1 MDYFNLRE
9 LATAAWK
16 DMQANGASKK
26 ILKESWHTGFGS
38 ALRHFGAL
46 GIETV
51 NAAMLD
57 DFVQAQRL
65 NYENGAFSMWKWRY
79 IRRCCEILK
88 FYSATG
94 SSKIGMRRPWYP
106 PIQKPKKSIIFDTPA
121 PAQFAIPDEIFVLVW
136 KTERAML
143 QAGLSAKTVRSYVY
157 EGLGIILRKHYDS
170 GLEQYMEPLINNLV
184 LDKRKAYEQGQIS
197 RAAYQNVRKA
207 AALLMQMQKC
217 GEISLSP
224 LPSWGLREPCEEFQ
238 KMLQHFCCNAQHTGI
253 LADGTIKTARS
264 AIRSFLFQ
272 LEDDGYTNFSS
283 MSLTEI
289 SSAVTAVAMR
299 YAGGLHSGIWSVR
312 VFLRH
317 LYQFHFTPVD
327 YSHAIPAHV
336 PIRKN
341 HREGFH
347 KDELLTLLSAPDT
360 NLALGKRDFA
370 IMLLAAQT
378 GLRACD
384 IVNLKR
390 DNIDWR
396 MGEIRLTQQKTG
408 KPIVVPL
415 TAECGN
421 AIADYLLHA
430 RPSSNLPYVF
440 LCHSGVKRPINARSA
455 SAMVT
460 RYMRRCELDHVAPWR
475 GFHSF
480 RRTLGTKL
488 VQEETPLDV
497 VQQILGHTHMDSMQP
512 YLSIDELGLRE
523 CAIGLISERKVGK

>member
-1 MDYFNLRE
+1 
-9 LATAAWK
+9 
-16 DMQANGASKK
+16 
-26 ILKESWHTGFGS
+26 
-38 ALRHFGAL
+38 
-46 GIETV
+46 
-51 NAAMLD
+51 
-57 DFVQAQRL
+57 
-65 NYENGAFSMWKWRY
+65 
-79 IRRCCEILK
+79 
-88 FYSATG
+88 
-94 SSKIGMRRPWYP
+94 
-106 PIQKPKKSIIFDTPA
+106 
-121 PAQFAIPDEIFVLVW
+121 
-136 KTERAML
+136 ML

-207 AALLMQMQKC
+207 AALLMQMRKC

-299 YAGGLHSGIWSVR
+299 YDGGLHSGIWSVR

-396 MGEIRLTQQKTG
+396 MGEIRLTQQKR
-408 KPIVVPL
+408 
-415 TAECGN
+415 EN
-421 AIADYLLHA
+421 QLLC
-430 RPSSNLPYVF
+430 P
-440 LCHSGVKRPINARSA
+440 
-455 SAMVT
+455 
-460 RYMRRCELDHVAPWR
+460 
-475 GFHSF
+475 
-480 RRTLGTKL
+480 
-488 VQEETPLDV
+488 
-497 VQQILGHTHMDSMQP
+497 
-512 YLSIDELGLRE
+512 
-523 CAIGLISERKVGK
+523 